1 MKKSILFNQTKNK
14 IYILMNLKKSI
25 NILKQK
31 KNWSLLK
38 KGKLKKKINL
48 KKNRTIPHLIKI
60 V

>member
-38 KGKLKKKINL
+38 KGKLKKKLIL
-48 KKNRTIPHLIKI
+48 KKIELYLI
-60 V
+60 